1 MNKNLKPQ
9 IIELREQGLSYNQI
23 VDKLGCS
30 KSTVSFH
37 LGKGQKE
44 KNRKRNARFKKAN
57 PLSVKYSQFIL
68 ETKAGNKVSA
78 MSPSIRSILKSKRD
92 TFSHD
97 AKTGDY
103 NFMFSL
109 DQLTKKIGDNPK
121 CYLTGKEIDLTK
133 SRSYSLDHIIPRSKG
148 GDNSLDNCGLT
159 CREANQAKSDLS
171 LEEFISLC
179 QSVVDNFK

>member
-1 MNKNLKPQ
+1 MNKNLRPK
-9 IIELREQGLSYNQI
+9 ILELREQGLSYNQI

-30 KSTVSFH
+30 KGTVSFH

-44 KNRKRNARFKKAN
+44 KTRKRLTKSRKAKPLNRKWSRF
-57 PLSVKYSQFIL
+57 IT

-78 MSPSIRSILKSKRD
+78 MSPDIRSILKSKRD
-92 TFSHD
+92 AFSYD
-97 AKTGDY
+97 SKTGDY
-103 NFMFSL
+103 DFMFSL
-109 DQLTKKIGDNPK
+109 DQLIEKIGDNPK

-133 SRSYSLDHIIPRSKG
+133 SRSYSLDHITPRSKG

-171 LEEFISLC
+171 LEDFISLC